1 MGYFDD
7 AGTRDL
13 RALGCLA
20 GVMDRC
26 EVLVQSYRE
35 EGLHSGRA
43 VFSRALLRRFA
54 PSVCV
59 STEPFLRAN
68 AALAVWPYDEL
79 DIGRGDSSR
88 AFVHLVGALSPRR
101 SLVRPGRDEDL
112 SPDRRHRALWAGAP
126 SDLFGP
132 NLCSPGNSAPKRNRL
147 RAACRRRCN
156 LGL

>member
-20 GVMDRC
+20 GVMDRR

-35 EGLHSGRA
+35 EGLHSARA
-43 VFSRALLRRFA
+43 VFSRSLLRRFA

-59 STEPFLRAN
+59 STEPLLRAN
-68 AALAVWPYDEL
+68 AALAVWPYDQL
-79 DIGRGDSSR
+79 DIGRRDSCR

-101 SLVRPGRDEDL
+101 SLVRPGGDEGW
-112 SPDRRHRALWAGAP
+112 SPGRRHWALWARAP

-132 NLCSPGNSAPKRNRL
+132 NFCRPGNIAPERNRL

-156 LGL
+156 LGR